1 MLERVRRPANYDA
14 PTVTRLLEPI
24 PLYHDLPAGTRA
36 AKRALDI
43 LFSIGALVLYGA
55 LLPVLAIAI
64 KVDSPGPVFYSQ
76 VRVGI
81 NRRQGDRRR
90 TAHSPD
96 IDRRSP
102 GAKNDRR
109 KIVQEGRAFVIYKL
123 RTMYQDSESQ
133 GVRWSQ
139 KGDSRITRVGRIL
152 RKTRLDE
159 FPQFWN
165 VLKGD
170 MSIVGPRPERPP
182 FITLLSDEIPGY
194 LDRLR
199 FKPGITGLAQVEN
212 GYDESLESVHRKVA
226 LDLEYIS
233 SFSIRRD
240 LGILVKS
247 VKVVMTGEGAC

>member
-165 VLKGD
+165 VLRGE
-170 MSIVGPRPERPP
+170 MSVVGPRPEQPGIAQAIEQELPAFAYR
-182 FITLLSDEIPGY
+182 TLV
-194 LDRLR
+194 
-199 FKPGITGLAQVEN
+199 KPGITGWAQIHHGYAATLDDCATKLA
-212 GYDESLESVHRKVA
+212 YDLYYVRRYGLL
-226 LDLEYIS
+226 LDIDVILRTL
-233 SFSIRRD
+233 FVM
-240 LGILVKS
+240 LGRI
-247 VKVVMTGEGAC
+247 GAR